1 MSLLFTMDIYLFYII
16 ILLLLICF
24 NSFSLLVGLPFLGFL
39 VFFSF
44 VIRGMGGYVIEIFG
58 IILIVMVQSEGLK
71 KKTQYI
77 DYECRYR
84 IMDLMNQGKSTVN
97 LALEIEMAS

>member
-1 MSLLFTMDIYLFYII
+1 M
-16 ILLLLICF
+16 
-24 NSFSLLVGLPFLGFL
+24 LVGLPHSGLPCFLFCCL
-39 VFFSF
+39 
-44 VIRGMGGYVIEIFG
+44 RGMGGYVIEIFG

-97 LALEIEMAS
+97 LALEIEMASRGGDLTRIIEKDSLESIQS